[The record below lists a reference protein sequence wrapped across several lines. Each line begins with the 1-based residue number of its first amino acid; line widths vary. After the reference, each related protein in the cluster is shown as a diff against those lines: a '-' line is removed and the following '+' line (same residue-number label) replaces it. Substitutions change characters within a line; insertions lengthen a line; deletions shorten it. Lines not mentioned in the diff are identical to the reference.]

1 MVQISDEGKYQQTW
15 QFFGNSS
22 KFSLL
27 NIAIA
32 NEALG
37 IVSSMFNLSQ
47 CQFVNIF
54 NLHYG
59 YIKIL
64 KFNLSLCMDEKLN

>member
-1 MVQISDEGKYQQTW
+1 MKHGM
-15 QFFGNSS
+15 
-22 KFSLL
+22 
-27 NIAIA
+27 
-32 NEALG
+32 
-37 IVSSMFNLSQ
+37 VSSMFNLSQ

-59 YIKIL
+59 YIEIL